1 MRLLFLVL
9 AMFVSLVSFSQ
20 GRKRHRHVTNE
31 KGAIYI
37 SWGYNRSAYTKS
49 DIRFQGQGYNFN
61 TQYAKARDNQSSLS
75 SGDYSLTS
83 LSVPQFNFKIGYY
96 YKNKWSIAL
105 GIDHMKYV
113 FLDQNK
119 VVLSGSLSYS
129 NQSTYIGSHVAYGSA
144 ILLSK
149 NITTVRDSFHYENS
163 QGLNYIHA
171 ELGLAENIY
180 TADKKGD
187 LKVMSN
193 VGFGAGCLLSYTSL
207 YYNRVQNPVT
217 RSLSGYGLS
226 TFAGLRFELFKRV
239 YLYTNLSVGFL
250 HKVHEK
256 TSTLDQVAYV
266 KQYFGYSQIEAGL
279 GLFLFKRAKNGC
291 DSCPVW

>member
-1 MRLLFLVL
+1 MRLLILVL
-9 AMFVSLVSFSQ
+9 AISFSLVSFSQ

-61 TQYAKARDNQSSLS
+61 TQYAKARDHQSSLS
-75 SGDYSLTS
+75 SGDYSLKS
-83 LSVPQFNFKIGYY
+83 LSVPQYNFKVGYY

-105 GIDHMKYV
+105 GIDHMKYY
-113 FLDQNK
+113 FLDRNE
-119 VVLSGSLSYS
+119 VVVSGNITYKETSA
-129 NQSTYIGSHVAYGSA
+129 YIGNHPAYGGA
-144 ILLSK
+144 LLLSK
-149 NITTVRDSFHYENS
+149 KITTIKDSFNFENAK
-163 QGLNYIHA
+163 GLNYIHA

-187 LKVMSN
+187 FKVMSN

-226 TFAGLRFELFKRV
+226 AFAGLRFEAFKRV

-250 HKVHEK
+250 HKLHEK
-256 TSTLDQVAYV
+256 TSNVDQVAYV
-266 KQYFGYSQIEAGL
+266 TQYFGYSQIEAGL
-279 GLFLFKRAKNGC
+279 GLFLFRRAKNGC

>member
-9 AMFVSLVSFSQ
+9 AMLVSLVSFTQ
-20 GRKRHRHVTNE
+20 GRKRHVTNE
-31 KGAIYI
+31 KDAIYI

-49 DIRFQGQGYNFN
+49 DIRFQGQGYNFDM
-61 TQYAKARDNQSSLS
+61 QYAKARDHQSSLS
-75 SGDYSLTS
+75 SGDYSLKS
-83 LSVPQFNFKIGYY
+83 LTVPQYNFKVGYF

-105 GIDHMKYV
+105 GIDHMKYY
-113 FLDQNK
+113 FLDRNE
-119 VVLSGSLSYS
+119 VIVSGNITYKQTSA
-129 NQSTYIGSHVAYGSA
+129 YIGNHPAYGGA
-144 ILLSK
+144 LLLSK
-149 NITTVRDSFHYENS
+149 KITTIKDSFNYENS

-180 TADKKGD
+180 TVDKKGD
-187 LKVMSN
+187 FKLMSN
-193 VGFGAGCLLSYTSL
+193 VGVGAGCLLSYTSL
-207 YYNRVQNPVT
+207 YYNRVQNPIT

-226 TFAGLRFELFKRV
+226 AFAGLRFEVFKRV

-256 TSTLDQVAYV
+256 TSNVDEVAYV
-266 KQYFGYSQIEAGL
+266 TQYFGYSQIEAGL
-279 GLFLFKRAKNGC
+279 GLFLFKKAKNAC

>member
-9 AMFVSLVSFSQ
+9 AMLVSLVSFSQ
-20 GRKRHRHVTNE
+20 GRKRHVTNE

-61 TQYAKARDNQSSLS
+61 LQYSKARDNQSSLN

-83 LSVPQFNFKIGYY
+83 LSVPQYNFKVGYY

-105 GIDHMKYV
+105 GIDHMKYI
-113 FLDQNK
+113 FIDQNK
-119 VVLSGSLSYS
+119 VVASGSLSYS
-129 NQSTYIGSHVAYGSA
+129 NQSAYLGNHIAYGSA

-149 NITTVRDSFHYENS
+149 NITTARDSFHFENS

-180 TADKKGD
+180 TVDKKGD
-187 LKVMSN
+187 FKLMSN
-193 VGFGAGCLLSYTSL
+193 VGVGAGCLLSYTSL
-207 YYNRVQNPVT
+207 YYNRVQNPIT

-226 TFAGLRFELFKRV
+226 AFAGLRFEVFKRV

-256 TSTLDQVAYV
+256 TSIVDQVAYV
-266 KQYFGYSQIEAGL
+266 TQYFGYSQIEAGL
-279 GLFLFKRAKNGC
+279 GLFLFKKAKNAC

>member
-1 MRLLFLVL
+1 MLCSFL
-9 AMFVSLVSFSQ
+9 SFSQ
-20 GRKRHRHVTNE
+20 GNKRHRHVTNE

-49 DIRFQGQGYNFN
+49 DIHFQGQGYNFKL
-61 TQYAKARDNQSSLS
+61 QDSKARDHQSSLS
-75 SGDYSLTS
+75 SGDYSLKS
-83 LSVPQFNFKIGYY
+83 LSVPQYNFKVGYY

-105 GIDHMKYV
+105 GIDHLKYY
-113 FLDQNK
+113 FLDR
-119 VVLSGSLSYS
+119 
-129 NQSTYIGSHVAYGSA
+129 NQIIAAGNFTYKEQSVYIGDHPAYGA
-144 ILLSK
+144 AVLLSK
-149 NITTVRDSFHYENS
+149 NITTVKDSFNYENS

-187 LKVMSN
+187 FKVTSN
-193 VGFGAGCLLSYTSL
+193 VGAGVGCLLSYTSL
-207 YYNRVQNPVT
+207 YFNRVQNPIT

-226 TFAGLRFELFKRV
+226 AFAGLRFEAFKRV
-239 YLYTNLSVGFL
+239 YLYTNLSLGFL
-250 HKVHEK
+250 HKVHER
-256 TSTLDQVAYV
+256 TSNVDQVAYV
-266 KQYFGYSQIEAGL
+266 KHHFGFSQIEAGL